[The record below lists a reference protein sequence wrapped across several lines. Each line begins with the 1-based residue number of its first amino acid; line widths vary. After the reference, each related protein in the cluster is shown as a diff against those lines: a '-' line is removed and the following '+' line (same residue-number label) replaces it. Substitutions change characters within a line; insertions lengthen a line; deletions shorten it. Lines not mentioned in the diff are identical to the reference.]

1 MAKRL
6 FDLVLAVTSL
16 ILLSPVLLVVSLAI
30 KLDSRGSV
38 LYRAERVGQ
47 GGKRF
52 CMWKFRTM
60 VAHADRV
67 GPALTAGRDP
77 RVTRVG
83 RVLRRW
89 KLDEIPQ
96 LLNVLRG
103 EMSIVGPR
111 PEAPCYVERYTPG
124 QRRVLDAKPGITGL
138 TQIRFRHE
146 EELLQNCA
154 DLEEE
159 YVREIMPRKL
169 TLDLEYIDNRS
180 LILDLELCLRTALA
194 LFERGTP
201 VPPQAEPS
209 VSRGQNA

>member
-6 FDLVLAVTSL
+6 FDLVLAATSL
-16 ILLSPVLLVVSLAI
+16 AVLSPLLLVVSLLI
-30 KLDSRGSV
+30 KLDSRGAV
-38 LYRAERVGQ
+38 LYRAKRVGQ
-47 GGKRF
+47 GGRRF
-52 CMWKFRTM
+52 AMWKFRTM
-60 VAHADRV
+60 VRHADRL

-83 RVLRRW
+83 RILRRW

-111 PEAPCYVERYTPG
+111 PEAPCYVARYTAE
-124 QRRVLDAKPGITGL
+124 QRRVLEAKPGITGP

-146 EELLQNCA
+146 EALLQSCA
-154 DLEEE
+154 DLEGE

-169 TLDLEYIDNRS
+169 ALDLEYIDNRS
-180 LILDLELCLRTALA
+180 LLLDLGLCVRTALA
-194 LFERGTP
+194 LFERDAP
-201 VPPQAEPS
+201 MPPQTEPV
-209 VSRGQNA
+209 VSRRRNA